1 MLLNYAVLFKILNYI
16 KNQYIIE
23 LQNSSNLY
31 IPKLYRDS
39 KIREQLK
46 HNVDKILLGDY
57 KTQREK
63 QEREERM
70 KQSEQEKEK
79 DDILCYLMGAFPGSS
94 LNGSLNSPSR
104 FRNEE
109 NTAPVIDTII

>member
-1 MLLNYAVLFKILNYI
+1 
-16 KNQYIIE
+16 
-23 LQNSSNLY
+23 
-31 IPKLYRDS
+31 
-39 KIREQLK
+39 
-46 HNVDKILLGDY
+46 
-57 KTQREK
+57 
-63 QEREERM
+63 M